1 MRHTIIDLAGL
12 SAMLILPL
20 VSRAQTSATPGISN
34 AKAAGPAAEPPIQ
47 LGV

>member
-12 SAMLILPL
+12 SAMLMLPL
-20 VSRAQTSATPGISN
+20 ISRAQTSATSGKGN
-34 AKAAGPAAEPPIQ
+34 AKAAAEPPIQ